1 MIGGSASS
9 GSAHSVARMT
19 IVAAPIPTPASDGEI
34 PACTSIRYCS
44 AAAAAPPPGTTR
56 ASAPEASCEVM
67 IGHHE
72 RASTDSRWIS
82 QNPAQLPTWATISAT
97 NQ

>member
-1 MIGGSASS
+1 
-9 GSAHSVARMT
+9 
-19 IVAAPIPTPASDGEI
+19 
-34 PACTSIRYCS
+34 
-44 AAAAAPPPGTTR
+44 
-56 ASAPEASCEVM
+56 M